1 MRKRRTF
8 TPEFKTEVVLEVLM
22 GQRLPSELCREHQLS
37 PQQVSEWKA
46 EFLANAQLIFQRG
59 TDDDTAQVRIAE
71 LERLVGR
78 LSLEL
83 DAAKKLSR
91 LLTASQPKNGKRS

>member
-8 TPEFKTEVVLEVLM
+8 TPEFKTQVVLDVLS
-22 GQRLPSELCREHQLS
+22 GQRLPAEVCREYQLS

-46 EFLANAQLIFQRG
+46 EFLANAPLIFQRG
-59 TDDDTAQVRIAE
+59 TDADTAPVRIAE

-78 LSLEL
+78 LTLEL
-83 DAAKKLSR
+83 DAAKKLSP
-91 LLTASQPKNGKRS
+91 LLSASPPKNGKR

>member
-8 TPEFKTEVVLEVLM
+8 TPEFKTQVVLDVLT
-22 GQRLPSELCREHQLS
+22 GQRLPAELCREHQLS

-46 EFLANAQLIFQRG
+46 EFLANAPLVFERG
-59 TDDDTAQVRIAE
+59 SDADSAQVRIGE

-78 LSLEL
+78 LTIEL

-91 LLTASQPKNGKRS
+91 HLTASQPKNGKP